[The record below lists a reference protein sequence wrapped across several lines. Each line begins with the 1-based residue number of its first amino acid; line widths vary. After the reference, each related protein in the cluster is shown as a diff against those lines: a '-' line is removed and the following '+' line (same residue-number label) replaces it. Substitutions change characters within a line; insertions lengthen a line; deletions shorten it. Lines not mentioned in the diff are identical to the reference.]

1 MRNWGKKV
9 AFFGAIQDY
18 SRRRGEIDSAKVDFV
33 ELFFDLVFVFAITQI
48 SHLLLH
54 DLSLKG
60 LAESALL
67 LAAIWWVWVYTMW
80 CTNWLDPATPPVRI
94 MLFVLMLAGLVLST
108 SIPTAFGE
116 RGLVFA
122 CAFVFMQLG
131 RSIFMIW
138 ALRHH
143 NRANYRNFLRITIWL
158 AISGSFWVAGGF
170 AEPESRLFLWPIAL
184 AIELLGPAFGF
195 WLPGLGASSTG
206 DWDVD
211 GNHMAERAALF
222 IIIALGESIL
232 VSGATFAD
240 QEWNFIAFSAF
251 LTTFVASVAMWL
263 VYFNVGQSAAHHK
276 IAATDDPGR
285 IARVA
290 YTYVHVLL
298 VAGIIVVAVSDELIL
313 AHPTGHS
320 DAATIWTS
328 IGGTALYLAGN
339 LLFKRYIAGRVPLS
353 HLVGLGLCAVLTFFA
368 ANLSPLM
375 LGASTSGILII
386 VTIWEYFGQAEADHP
401 VKT

>member
-1 MRNWGKKV
+1 M
-9 AFFGAIQDY
+9 AIFGAIQDY
-18 SRRRGEIDSAKVDFV
+18 SRKRDEADSAKVDFV

-60 LAESALL
+60 LTESALI
-67 LAAIWWVWVYTMW
+67 LAAVWWVWVYTMW

-158 AISGSFWVAGGF
+158 AISGSFWIAGGF
-170 AEPESRLFLWPIAL
+170 AEPESRLAFWAIAL
-184 AIELLGPAFGF
+184 AIELVGPAFGF
-195 WLPGLGASSTG
+195 WTPTLGASSTG

-240 QEWNFIAFSAF
+240 QQWNLIAFSAF

-339 LLFKRYIAGRVPLS
+339 LLFKRYIAGRFPLS
-353 HLVGLGLCAVLTFFA
+353 HLVGLGLCAMLAFFA
-368 ANLSPLM
+368 AGLSPLA
-375 LGASTSGILII
+375 LGATTSGILII

>member
-1 MRNWGKKV
+1 M
-9 AFFGAIQDY
+9 QDY

>member
-1 MRNWGKKV
+1 MRNWGKNV

-18 SRRRGEIDSAKVDFV
+18 SRKRDKADSAKVDFV

-60 LAESALL
+60 LVESALL
-67 LAAIWWVWVYTMW
+67 LLAVWWVWVYTMW
-80 CTNWLDPATPPVRI
+80 CTNWLDPATPPVRT

-108 SIPTAFGE
+108 SIPTAFGA

-122 CAFVFMQLG
+122 SAFVFMQLG
-131 RSIFMIW
+131 RSVFMVW
-138 ALRHH
+138 VLRHH
-143 NRANYRNFLRITIWL
+143 NQANYRNYLRITIWL
-158 AISGSFWVAGGF
+158 AVSGSFWIAGGL
-170 AEPESRLFLWPIAL
+170 AEPEYRLVFWAIAL
-184 AIELLGPAFGF
+184 GIEVVGPALGF
-195 WLPGLGASSTG
+195 WTFRLGASSTG
-206 DWDVD
+206 EWDVD
-211 GNHMAERAALF
+211 GEYMAERAALF
-222 IIIALGESIL
+222 VIIALGESIL

-240 QEWNFIAFSAF
+240 QEWNFISFSAF

-263 VYFNVGQSAAHHK
+263 VYFNVGQSAGHHK

-290 YTYVHVLL
+290 YTYVHILL

-339 LLFKRYIAGRVPLS
+339 LLFKFYIAGRPPLS
-353 HLVGLGLCAVLTFFA
+353 HMIGLGLCVILAFFA
-368 ANLSPLM
+368 GGLAPLV
-375 LGASTSGILII
+375 LGSLTTGILII
-386 VTIWEYFGQAEADHP
+386 VTIWEYFGQVEADRPGHH
-401 VKT
+401 

>member
-1 MRNWGKKV
+1 M
-9 AFFGAIQDY
+9 AFFGANQDY
-18 SRRRGEIDSAKVDFV
+18 SRNRGKKDSEKVDYV

-60 LAESALL
+60 LVESALI
-67 LAAIWWVWVYTMW
+67 LAAVWWVWVYTMW
-80 CTNWLDPATPPVRI
+80 VTNWLDPATPPVRA
-94 MLFVLMLAGLVLST
+94 MLLVLMLVGLLLST
-108 SIPTAFGE
+108 SIPTAFAA

-122 CAFVFMQLG
+122 SAFVFMQLG

-138 ALRHH
+138 AVRHH
-143 NRANYRNFLRITIWL
+143 NQSNYRNFLRITIWL
-158 AISGSFWVAGGF
+158 AVSGSFWIAGGF
-170 AEPESRLFLWPIAL
+170 ADPENRLILWAMAL
-184 AIELLGPAFGF
+184 GIEVLGPALGF
-195 WLPGLGASSTG
+195 WVPTLGASSTE

-211 GNHMAERAALF
+211 GAYMAERAALF

-240 QEWNFIAFSAF
+240 QEWNFISFSAF

-263 VYFNVGQSAAHHK
+263 VYFNVGQSAGHHK

-290 YTYVHVLL
+290 YTYVHILL

-328 IGGTALYLAGN
+328 IGGTALYLIGN
-339 LLFKRYIAGRVPLS
+339 LLFKFYIAGRPPLS
-353 HLVGLGLCAVLTFFA
+353 HIVGLGLCAILAFFA
-368 ANLSPLM
+368 AGLSPLV
-375 LGASTSGILII
+375 LGFLTSGILIV
-386 VTIWEYFGQAEADHP
+386 VTIWEYFGRVEADYP
-401 VKT
+401 VES

>member
-1 MRNWGKKV
+1 MKNWGKNV

-18 SRRRGEIDSAKVDFV
+18 SRKRGDADSAKVDFV

-60 LAESALL
+60 LVESALL
-67 LAAIWWVWVYTMW
+67 LLAVWWVWVYTMW

-94 MLFVLMLAGLVLST
+94 VLFVLMLAGLVLST
-108 SIPTAFGE
+108 SIPTAFGA

-131 RSIFMIW
+131 RSVFMVW
-138 ALRHH
+138 VLRHH
-143 NRANYRNFLRITIWL
+143 NQANYRNYLRIMIWL
-158 AISGSFWVAGGF
+158 AVSGSFWIAGGF
-170 AEPESRLFLWPIAL
+170 AEPEHRLVFWAIAL
-184 AIELLGPAFGF
+184 GIELVGPALGF
-195 WLPGLGASSTG
+195 WTFGLGASSTE

-211 GNHMAERAALF
+211 GDHMAERAALF
-222 IIIALGESIL
+222 VIIALGESIL

-240 QEWNFIAFSAF
+240 QEWNFISFSAF

-263 VYFNVGQSAAHHK
+263 VYFNVGQSAGHHK

-298 VAGIIVVAVSDELIL
+298 IAGIIVVAVSDELIL

-320 DAATIWTS
+320 NAATIWTS
-328 IGGTALYLAGN
+328 IGGTALYLVGN
-339 LLFKRYIAGRVPLS
+339 LLFKFYIAGRPPLS
-353 HLVGLGLCAVLTFFA
+353 HMIGLGLCAMLALFA
-368 ANLSPLM
+368 GGLSPLV
-375 LGASTSGILII
+375 LGFLTSGILIV
-386 VTIWEYFGQAEADHP
+386 VTIWEYFGRVEADYP
-401 VKT
+401 VES